1 MQVSYGRLQ
10 AYAGM
15 GFLSFAMIVLGSP
28 IGNTGTWFGS
38 MVMIGLGLW
47 IELSDYYDED
57 EDENDPPESLALGTQ
72 RRTMSAF
79 VILPAPERVERMAR
93 SSCCAVCSGLAL
105 ASLKKLLSTS
115 MIPWRMLVGTAIP
128 SAMLGSRLSCCSAW
142 RKS

>member
-28 IGNTGTWFGS
+28 IGNTGTRFGS

-57 EDENDPPESLALGTQ
+57 EDENDPPESLVSALQ
-72 RRTMSAF
+72 RRTMSALSF
-79 VILPAPERVERMAR
+79 LLRAGTVERMAFQ
-93 SSCCAVCSGLAL
+93 
-105 ASLKKLLSTS
+105 LLCRL
-115 MIPWRMLVGTAIP
+115 PGVGPGVAEEAAQHP
-128 SAMLGSRLSCCSAW
+128 
-142 RKS
+142 

>member
-57 EDENDPPESLALGTQ
+57 DDSVLPRNIATEDAFWNAISLDMAMGGSSNTVLHILAVARDHILNPES
-72 RRTMSAF
+72 
-79 VILPAPERVERMAR
+79 
-93 SSCCAVCSGLAL
+93 
-105 ASLKKLLSTS
+105 
-115 MIPWRMLVGTAIP
+115 
-128 SAMLGSRLSCCSAW
+128 
-142 RKS
+142 